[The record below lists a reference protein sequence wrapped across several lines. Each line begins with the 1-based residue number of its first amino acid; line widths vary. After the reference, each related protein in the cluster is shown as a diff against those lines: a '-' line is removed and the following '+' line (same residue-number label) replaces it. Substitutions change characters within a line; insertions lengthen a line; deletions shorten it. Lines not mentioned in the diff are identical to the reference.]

1 MPKFL
6 AALVACALIALGLNA
21 CGASKPAGPPKEYQ
35 LKGAVVRLD
44 PQVRTVVIKHSKI
57 EGWMEAMTMEFPV
70 HDAKEFE
77 KLAPGKQITAT
88 VYVTDDAFW
97 IGNVQAVSP

>member
-6 AALVACALIALGLNA
+6 ALPVLCAVVTMVLAG
-21 CGASKPAGPPKEYQ
+21 CGHPAPPAPPKEYP
-35 LKGAVVRLD
+35 LRGEVVRLD
-44 PQVRTVVIKHSKI
+44 PQVRTATIKHGKI

-77 KLAPGKQITAT
+77 KLAVGKQIAAT

-97 IGNVQAVSP
+97 LGNIRPAQ